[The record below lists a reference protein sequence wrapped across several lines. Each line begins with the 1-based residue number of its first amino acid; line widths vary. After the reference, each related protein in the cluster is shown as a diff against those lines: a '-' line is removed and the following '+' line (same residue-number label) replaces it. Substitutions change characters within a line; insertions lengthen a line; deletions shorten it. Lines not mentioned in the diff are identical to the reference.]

1 MRKSD
6 RQIIIAPHITEKSSE
21 MMAKNPKGEKSYVF
35 KVSREA
41 NKIEIKKA
49 LEKIFSVKVK
59 NVNTICQRG
68 KVKTMGKFS
77 GKRADWKK
85 AIVTLCS
92 GESFP
97 EFEV

>member
-21 MMAKNPKGEKSYVF
+21 LMVENARNEKSYVF
-35 KVSREA
+35 KVSRAA

-59 NVNTICQRG
+59 NVNTINQQG
-68 KVKTMGKFS
+68 KTKTMGRFA

-85 AIVTLCS
+85 AIVTLQA